1 MQVALDDE
9 TTLAP
14 EDETPKEDVEKEIS
28 SLEDDAN
35 LPIEEVIRRMKARAA
50 EAGDDDDE
58 EEEEEFDDEGEEEDD
73 EDEDEDEEDE
83 DDGEGGG
90 CPGPAHTYYGAN
102 NLVPPALIPYVKLP
116 RYLPRHVKRLTDTA
130 IWLGPPG
137 VGTPL
142 HRDLQDNLLC
152 QLFGYKKV
160 TLVARLLPSSAS
172 LFFLC
177 KKY

>member
-14 EDETPKEDVEKEIS
+14 EDETPKEDVEKEIN

-73 EDEDEDEEDE
+73 EDEDEDEDK
-83 DDGEGGG
+83 D
-90 CPGPAHTYYGAN
+90 
-102 NLVPPALIPYVKLP
+102 K
-116 RYLPRHVKRLTDTA
+116 
-130 IWLGPPG
+130 
-137 VGTPL
+137 
-142 HRDLQDNLLC
+142 
-152 QLFGYKKV
+152 
-160 TLVARLLPSSAS
+160 
-172 LFFLC
+172 
-177 KKY
+177 